1 MGPQFIE
8 DQLLS
13 HKMVNGAVVIGV
25 NVNDKTEYKYPV
37 AFVTANSELDQN
49 EKDKLMNELLIL
61 CEKRNKNEIPK
72 IFIVDHIPK
81 ISVGK
86 IDRNKLIDFADRYF
100 KENENENENPIYKV
114 VYQQNKAINL

>member
-1 MGPQFIE
+1 M
-8 DQLLS
+8 
-13 HKMVNGAVVIGV
+13 GAVVIGV
-25 NVNDKTEYKYPV
+25 NIDNKTEYKYPV
-37 AFVTANSELDQN
+37 AFVTANCELDQN

-72 IFIVDHIPK
+72 IFIVDEIPK

-100 KENENENENPIYKV
+100 NDINSKQNEEENENPIYKV